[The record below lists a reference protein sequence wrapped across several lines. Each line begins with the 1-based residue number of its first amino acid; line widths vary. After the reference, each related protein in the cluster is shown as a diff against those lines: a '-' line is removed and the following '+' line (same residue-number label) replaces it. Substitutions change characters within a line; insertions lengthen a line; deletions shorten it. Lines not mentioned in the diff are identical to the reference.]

1 MPKVNHLY
9 TGAAGQAAAMSEF
22 LVRGYNVAVPEV
34 DRGDDLFVV
43 KDADG
48 DFNRIQV
55 KTANARLLKKIGYI
69 ATFSISISQ
78 LSEPT
83 TPELFYVLVVRNG
96 TAWSDFMV
104 ISQGDLLSE
113 HLRYQVGTRSG
124 DNVLLRLNFRPDSV
138 RSGSRDFQIYRG
150 NFSHWPALLH

>member
-55 KTANARLLKKIGYI
+55 KTATARPLKKFGYI
-69 ATFSISISQ
+69 ATFSISITQ
-78 LSEPT
+78 MSEPL

-96 TAWSDFMV
+96 TVWSDYVV

-113 HLRYQVGTRSG
+113 HIRYEVGTRSG
-124 DNVLLRLNFRPDSV
+124 ENLILRLSFRPDSV
-138 RSGSRDFQIYRG
+138 RCGERNFQSYRG
-150 NFSHWPALLH
+150 NFSHWPTLLH